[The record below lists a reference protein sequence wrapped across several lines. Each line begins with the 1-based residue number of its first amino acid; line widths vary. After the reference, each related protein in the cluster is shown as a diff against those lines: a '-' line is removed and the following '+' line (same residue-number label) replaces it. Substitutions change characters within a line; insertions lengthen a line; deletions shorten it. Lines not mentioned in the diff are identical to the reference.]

1 MATYLSPGVYIEE
14 VATGPKPIAGLPTSI
29 AAVVGATERGPVLEP
44 TRLTSW
50 NDYLAAFGGFLDEG
64 AGYTPETVF
73 GFFQN
78 GGTALW
84 MIRADAS
91 TSSQWRIRDGA
102 GTVSFRVDAASPGA
116 WAAPL
121 LGTSGLDVGVSRD
134 VGSAQGQMYGSQI
147 VPASIPGGGLAL
159 SAGNAVE
166 VRVAS
171 TAGAVAGMAVAI
183 TDLGGNVTNGTLA
196 AILTGPDRLQ
206 IVPTG
211 TRTYQRADDPH
222 VVAVQA
228 GGAANT
234 SMRLAQGSGFQAGDL
249 MQALDPTGTSQV
261 VSLDRVRS
269 VGAAAE
275 LTLTQGFANPVRAQS
290 FAERT
295 VSVPATMTAT
305 TATGF
310 LALPAGISYPVDPG
324 FDNVDLRRIVSEA
337 GLEGAWNNAQSR
349 FEFGF
354 QVGAGPVQVVGALR
368 ARPWRSAINL
378 VIPTGYTDAQLRD
391 LLAPYGFVPEGATL
405 TLVKAGG
412 NVDIVRNSGTTAG
425 FTVPAGS
432 DGTYT
437 EARYVPDTTRP
448 LVVLSIAAPE
458 AGDYIDLG
466 GGAGRQP
473 ISAVEQQSGWPAN
486 TYRLTFP
493 AALAAAPA
501 ATAATRYALSA
512 WQPTSFRALRFA
524 LGAALYR
531 DGNQV
536 QSESFT
542 GLSLNPLH
550 PRYYFRD
557 GIVNG
562 VSQLIAVRERAA
574 GATALTSVTSLPA
587 TAEVAQSGANGA
599 LDGNQIRLGLEALE
613 RRQEPAIVA
622 CPDALL
628 LGDELSVSSAINQ
641 MIVHCEQHRRF
652 AVVDLPPLANDVQLL
667 DWRLRNLDS
676 TYAAAYGPFVRMI
689 NPRPRP
695 TSRTVDVPPS
705 GFVMGVYAR
714 TDNDRGVWKAPAN
727 ERINGIVGVTQDYT
741 QRRQDLLNP
750 KSVNLI
756 RAFPGRGTRIWGARN
771 ATDDTAWLYV
781 PVRRTFLML
790 ENSIDAGTQWV
801 VFEPND
807 DTTWLRVRVSVE
819 NFLNQIWRAGGLA
832 GTTPE
837 QAYRVRVGLGVT
849 MTETDIDLGLLII
862 EVAAAPVKPAEFVV
876 FRISHKRLTE

>member
-14 VATGPKPIAGLPTSI
+14 VSTGPKPIAGLPTSI

-44 TRLTSW
+44 TRLTGW
-50 NDYLAAFGGFLDEG
+50 NDYLATFGGFLDEG
-64 AGYTPETVF
+64 TGYTPEAVF
-73 GFFQN
+73 GFFEN

-84 MIRADAS
+84 MVRADSS
-91 TSSQWRIRDGA
+91 TASQWRVRDGA
-102 GTVSFRVDAASPGA
+102 GAISFRVDAASPGS

-121 LGTSGLDVGVSRD
+121 LGASGLDVAVSRD
-134 VGSAQGQMYGSQI
+134 VGSAQGQLYASQV
-147 VPASIPGGGLAL
+147 VPASIPGPGLAL
-159 SAGNAVE
+159 AAGNAIE
-166 VRVAS
+166 IQVAS
-171 TAGAVAGMAVAI
+171 TSGATAGMAVAV
-183 TDLGGNVTNGTLA
+183 TDLGGNVTNGTIG

-206 IVPTG
+206 IVPAG
-211 TRTYQRADDPH
+211 TRTYQAADDPH

-228 GGAANT
+228 AGAANT
-234 SMRLAQGSGFQAGDL
+234 TMRLAQGSGFQNGDL
-249 MQALDPTGTSQV
+249 VQALDPGGTSQV
-261 VSLDRVRS
+261 VSIDRVRS

-275 LTLTQGFANPVRAQS
+275 LTLTQGFGTAVRAQS

-295 VSVPATMTAT
+295 VTVPATMAAT
-305 TATGF
+305 TAAGF
-310 LALPAGISYPVDPG
+310 LTTAGLSYPVDPG
-324 FDNVDLRRIVSEA
+324 FDNADLRRVVTDA
-337 GLEGAWNNAQSR
+337 GIEGPWNNPQTR

-354 QVGAGPVQVVGALR
+354 QVGAGPAQVVGALR
-368 ARPWRSAINL
+368 ARPWRSAINV
-378 VIPTGYTDAQLRD
+378 VIPPGYTDAQLRD
-391 LLAPYGFVPEGATL
+391 LLAPFAFVPEGATL
-405 TLVKAGG
+405 TLVKSPGP
-412 NVDIVRNSGTTAG
+412 NVDIVRNSAATSG
-425 FTVPAGS
+425 FTVPAAS

-437 EARYVPDTTRP
+437 EARFVPDTTNP

-458 AGDYIDLG
+458 IGDYIDLG
-466 GGAGRQP
+466 GAAGRQR
-473 ISAVEQQSGWPAN
+473 IANVEQQAGWPAN

-493 AALAAAPA
+493 GALGGAPP
-501 ATAATRYALSA
+501 ATATTRYLVSA
-512 WQPTSFRALRFA
+512 WQPTTFRALRFA
-524 LGAALYR
+524 LAAALYR
-531 DGNQV
+531 DGAQV
-536 QSESFT
+536 QSESFG
-542 GLSLNPLH
+542 GLSLNPAH

-562 VSQLIAVRERAA
+562 VSQLIAVEERPG
-574 GATALTSVTSLPA
+574 GATALTLMTSLPA
-587 TAEVAQSGANGA
+587 MTEVAQAGTNGA
-599 LDGNQIRLGLEALE
+599 LDGNRIRLGLEALE
-613 RRQEPAIVA
+613 RAQEPAIVA

-628 LGDELSVSSAINQ
+628 LGDELSISSAINQ
-641 MIVHCEQHRRF
+641 VIVHCEEHRRF

-667 DWRLRNLDS
+667 NWRLRNLDS
-676 TYAAAYGPFVRMI
+676 TYAAAYGPFVRMV

-727 ERINGIVGVTQDYT
+727 ERVNGIVGLTQDYT

-771 ATDDTAWLYV
+771 ATDDTEWLYV